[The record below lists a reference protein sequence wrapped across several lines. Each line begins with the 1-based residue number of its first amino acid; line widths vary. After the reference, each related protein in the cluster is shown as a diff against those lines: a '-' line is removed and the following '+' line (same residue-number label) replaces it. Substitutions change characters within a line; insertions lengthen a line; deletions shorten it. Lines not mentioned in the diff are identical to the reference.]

1 MLPREIFF
9 CFRKKSIILRPAVTV
24 KVDGDEILKGQNNMA
39 EEGIGKAAD
48 QRLFGAVNDKNNI
61 SKPGQGGI
69 PALGKGH
76 DLVTVLLGMTH
87 IIKHRFG
94 LAALADGKHHRG
106 FAAAGQVMSI
116 LEEHIIVEMDIIEH
130 HKAADGKP
138 LRDVGA
144 DDIGETGTGGEH
156 FLLAG
161 GFEQPTEII
170 DEGIRVIIN
179 EVFEIFGIAAFIP
192 AIQLTAEII
201 IQLAVPLKAQ
211 PLAHFYD
218 GGGGD
223 KIFGGDLLN
232 ADPFFPAF
240 QVRGYTGD
248 DLLLVFRKQIGK

>member
-1 MLPREIFF
+1 
-9 CFRKKSIILRPAVTV
+9 
-24 KVDGDEILKGQNNMA
+24 
-39 EEGIGKAAD
+39 
-48 QRLFGAVNDKNNI
+48 
-61 SKPGQGGI
+61 
-69 PALGKGH
+69 
-76 DLVTVLLGMTH
+76 
-87 IIKHRFG
+87 
-94 LAALADGKHHRG
+94 
-106 FAAAGQVMSI
+106 MSI

-144 DDIGETGTGGEH
+144 DNIGETSTGGEH
-156 FLLAG
+156 LFLAG
-161 GFEQPTEII
+161 GFEQSAEII
-170 DEGIRVIIN
+170 NEGIRVIIN